1 MMFLSPPYRL
11 GLGLS
16 FLYVVPLFIKQLFLL
31 IINVQNFKFESNDFF
46 YSDLFFC
53 PRFSA

>member
-1 MMFLSPPYRL
+1 MFLSPPYRL